1 MAAKESHLW
10 GESYQQKIN
19 EVEDIFKIQTQIA
32 ESIATALKIVLTPQ
46 EKHLIEKIPT

>member
-19 EVEDIFKIQTQIA
+19 EVEDIFMIQSQIA
-32 ESIATALKIVLTPQ
+32 EAIAYRIKSGDNSTGK
-46 EKHLIEKIPT
+46 EDY